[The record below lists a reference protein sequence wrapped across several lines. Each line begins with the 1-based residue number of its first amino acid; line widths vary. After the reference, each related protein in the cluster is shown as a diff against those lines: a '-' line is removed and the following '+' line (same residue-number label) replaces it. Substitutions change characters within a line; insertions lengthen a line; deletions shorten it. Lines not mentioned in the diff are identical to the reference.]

1 MDKHYDIRILLDGT
15 GFTKVTQHRT
25 VVAVSTLDSITGKLR
40 KCHDRDLKFLRSSF
54 QRPGNGRNLLFTH
67 TAKLARALHEL
78 KIIDDYES
86 DALGLDQSLG
96 LRPELHD

>member
-15 GFTKVTQHRT
+15 GFTEVTQHRT
-25 VVAVSTLDSITGKLR
+25 VVAVSALDRITGKLGKR
-40 KCHDRDLKFLRSSF
+40 HDRNLKFLRSSF
-54 QRPGNGRNLLFTH
+54 QRPGNGRDLLFTH
-67 TAKLARALHEL
+67 ASKFARALHEL

-86 DALGLDQSLG
+86 HALGLDQSLG